1 MNIPKDLQYTQ
12 DHEWVKF
19 KEEGVALVGLTD
31 FAQEQLGNI
40 VFVNLPEVGDV
51 VTVGQGFGDVESV
64 KAVSDLLAPI
74 TGVVT
79 AINEELLDAPEG
91 INEAAYDA
99 WLIEV
104 SEITEKA
111 ELLNAAEY
119 ETHCNG
125 EG

>member
-104 SEITEKA
+104 SEITEKVDLFTA
-111 ELLNAAEY
+111 DEY
-119 ETHCNG
+119 ETYCNG